1 MLFDPADRVRLGW
14 AMRAAVQQ
22 LSEAQRRQEQQ
33 RLELAHRQLRRMEA
47 VAEGDGCRE
56 QALLLSV
63 GELEAPCG
71 RCDNCRSSRTR
82 RDWSEQVSQVLAAL
96 EERSGR
102 DLRALVEELSTA
114 HGPEGEEPWGW
125 LARRLVQEELI
136 SESDDGAQ
144 RLWLRSTGRHYLRAP
159 WPLRWA
165 A

>member
-1 MLFDPADRVRLGW
+1 M
-14 AMRAAVQQ
+14 
-22 LSEAQRRQEQQ
+22 
-33 RLELAHRQLRRMEA
+33 
-47 VAEGDGCRE
+47 AEGDGCRE
-56 QALLLSV
+56 QALLLAV

-71 RCDNCRSSRTR
+71 RCDNCRSNRPR

-114 HGPEGEEPWGW
+114 PGPAGEEPWGW

>member
-1 MLFDPADRVRLGW
+1 
-14 AMRAAVQQ
+14 MRSAVQQ
-22 LSEAQRRQEQQ
+22 LSEMRRRQEQQ
-33 RLELAHRQLRRMEA
+33 RLELAQKQLRRMEA
-47 VAEGDGCRE
+47 VAEGEGCRE
-56 QALLLSV
+56 QALLLAV

-71 RCDNCRSSRTR
+71 RCDNCRASRQGQ
-82 RDWSEQVSQVLAAL
+82 DWSEQVALVLAAL

-102 DLRALVEELSTA
+102 DLRALVEELSTV
-114 HGPEGEEPWGW
+114 HGPDGEPWGW

-144 RLWLRSTGRHYLRAP
+144 RLWLRSTGRHYLRDP